1 MLLNVVVMSHVKA
14 TENTISRC
22 VVSCYAQGE
31 KVVPAKEKGFL
42 RKEIMLP
49 QHKIIFESI
58 NIGKIQ
64 LDNRIVLAPTHVG
77 MGDEKGMVTD
87 QYLCYYYTRA
97 SGGVGLVIV
106 EITGV
111 TGRYAFIAGRGLG
124 AASDRSIPGL
134 RDLARVIHWG
144 GAKAF
149 IQLAPGHGAQAMRHH
164 KQRPL
169 VGPSDVPALVQKDGL
184 PKNLKGIVK
193 EAPERPHPL
202 DVQEIK
208 GLGDEMVRAA
218 GRAKGAGFDGIEIH
232 GAHGY
237 LLCQFTSPYYNRRN
251 DDYGG
256 SPERRWRF
264 SLEIIRDIKETLGQN
279 FVVGYRFS
287 AREWIP
293 DGLDLPE
300 SIEMAKALEG
310 AGADYL
316 SVSQGCYGSATH
328 VFPAGEGAMT
338 EDAAALR
345 KAVSIPVM
353 CPNFQSPDKV
363 ADAIS
368 NGSVDLVA
376 LSRPLL
382 ADPLWARKVKE
393 GRPEEIQHCKR
404 CYQCIRAAI
413 VDHVPA
419 RCPVNPKLGF
429 ERFDPQGLPR
439 PAIGQGV

>member
-1 MLLNVVVMSHVKA
+1 MLS
-14 TENTISRC
+14 
-22 VVSCYAQGE
+22 
-31 KVVPAKEKGFL
+31 
-42 RKEIMLP
+42 
-49 QHKIIFESI
+49 QHKIIFEPI

-64 LDNRIVLAPTHVG
+64 LNNRIALAPTHVG
-77 MGDEKGMVTD
+77 MGEEKGMVTD
-87 QYLCYYYTRA
+87 QQLCYYYTRA

-124 AASDRSIPGL
+124 AASDRNIPGL

-149 IQLAPGHGAQAMRHH
+149 IQLAPGHGSQAMRHH

-169 VGPSDVPALVQKDGL
+169 VAPSDVPALVQKDGL
-184 PKNLKGIVK
+184 PKNLKGIER
-193 EAPERPHPL
+193 EAPERPRPL

-208 GLGDEMVRAA
+208 GLGTEMVRAA
-218 GRAKGAGFDGIEIH
+218 DRVKRAGFDGVEVH

-256 SPERRWRF
+256 SPEKRWRF
-264 SLEIIRDIKETLGQN
+264 SLEIIRDIKETLGQD

-293 DGLDLPE
+293 GGLDLAE

-310 AGADYL
+310 AGTDYL
-316 SVSQGCYGSATH
+316 SVSQGCYGSATQL
-328 VFPAGEGAMT
+328 FPAGEGAMT
-338 EDAAALR
+338 ENAAAIR
-345 KAVSIPVM
+345 KGVSIPVM

-382 ADPLWARKVKE
+382 ADPLWARKVRE
-393 GRPEEIQHCKR
+393 GRPDEIQHCKR
-404 CYQCIRAAI
+404 CYQCVRAAI
-413 VDHVPA
+413 VDHLPA

-439 PAIGQGV
+439 PPMGQAE

>member
-1 MLLNVVVMSHVKA
+1 MLL
-14 TENTISRC
+14 
-22 VVSCYAQGE
+22 
-31 KVVPAKEKGFL
+31 
-42 RKEIMLP
+42 
-49 QHKIIFESI
+49 QHKIIFEPI

-338 EDAAALR
+338 EDAAAIR

>member
-22 VVSCYAQGE
+22 VVSRDEQGE

>member
-22 VVSCYAQGE
+22 VVSRDEQGE

-42 RKEIMLP
+42 RREIMLP
-49 QHKIIFESI
+49 QHKIIFEPI

-169 VGPSDVPALVQKDGL
+169 VGPSDVSALVQKDGL
-184 PKNLKGIVK
+184 PKNLKGIIK

-208 GLGDEMVRAA
+208 GLGGEMVRAA

-338 EDAAALR
+338 EDAAAIR

>member
-1 MLLNVVVMSHVKA
+1 
-14 TENTISRC
+14 
-22 VVSCYAQGE
+22 
-31 KVVPAKEKGFL
+31 
-42 RKEIMLP
+42 MLP
-49 QHKIIFESI
+49 QHKIIFEPI

-338 EDAAALR
+338 EDAAAIR

>member
-1 MLLNVVVMSHVKA
+1 
-14 TENTISRC
+14 
-22 VVSCYAQGE
+22 VVSRDEQGE

-42 RKEIMLP
+42 RREIMLP
-49 QHKIIFESI
+49 QHKIIFEPI
-58 NIGKIQ
+58 NIRKIQ

-338 EDAAALR
+338 EDAAAIR

>member
-1 MLLNVVVMSHVKA
+1 
-14 TENTISRC
+14 
-22 VVSCYAQGE
+22 
-31 KVVPAKEKGFL
+31 
-42 RKEIMLP
+42 
-49 QHKIIFESI
+49 
-58 NIGKIQ
+58 
-64 LDNRIVLAPTHVG
+64 
-77 MGDEKGMVTD
+77 
-87 QYLCYYYTRA
+87 
-97 SGGVGLVIV
+97 
-106 EITGV
+106 
-111 TGRYAFIAGRGLG
+111 
-124 AASDRSIPGL
+124 
-134 RDLARVIHWG
+134 
-144 GAKAF
+144 
-149 IQLAPGHGAQAMRHH
+149 
-164 KQRPL
+164 
-169 VGPSDVPALVQKDGL
+169 VPALVQKDGL

-338 EDAAALR
+338 EDAAAIR

>member
-1 MLLNVVVMSHVKA
+1 
-14 TENTISRC
+14 
-22 VVSCYAQGE
+22 
-31 KVVPAKEKGFL
+31 
-42 RKEIMLP
+42 MLP
-49 QHKIIFESI
+49 QHKIIFEPI

-338 EDAAALR
+338 EDAAAIR

-393 GRPEEIQHCKR
+393 RRPEEIQHCKR